1 MVEQVRVRGEAGGV
15 RDTKYCR
22 FVLLVDDD
30 PENISRMRQAL
41 DPLGLTALGAA
52 NGEEALAVLRRNV
65 VPGGFAGIVV
75 SDLKM
80 PVMDGL
86 EFLGQARKED
96 AELAVILISA
106 YGEISSAVEA
116 MKTGA
121 FDFLERPIDPDDF
134 CARVTRAIANRDLVL
149 ENRNLRFE
157 LANRPGLSSRIIGD
171 SPNMQR
177 LREDIV
183 NVAATDATALIRGP
197 TGSGK
202 ELVARALHEQSKR
215 NKARFVAINCGALAE
230 NVVES
235 ELFGHEAGAF
245 TDAKQRRIGLIEHA
259 KGGTLFLDEIE
270 SMPLNLQVKL
280 LRMLQER
287 VITRLGSNEE
297 IKIDIRIIAATKTDL
312 REAAKAGAFRE
323 DLYYRLNVAELHIPP
338 LNDRRADIPVL
349 FAHFVEEFAGRYQR
363 DAPKLSDDESRQLMA
378 HDWRGNIREL
388 RNAAERY
395 LLGLGSRRQGLSGV
409 LEGQSGKPMPLPDQL
424 YLIEAALI
432 RSALEACNGQMQL
445 TAERLGIPR
454 RTLNEKVRKH
464 RLQLARQSEDNAN

>member
-1 MVEQVRVRGEAGGV
+1 MVEQIRVRANSAGV

-22 FVLLVDDD
+22 SVLLVDDD
-30 PENISRMRQAL
+30 PENVARMRQAL
-41 DPLGLTALGAA
+41 DPLGLTAVGAA
-52 NGEEALAVLRRNV
+52 NGEEALAVMRRKV
-65 VPGGFAGIVV
+65 GPGGFAGIVV

-86 EFLGQARKED
+86 EFLGRARKED
-96 AELAVILISA
+96 AELPVILISA
-106 YGEISSAVEA
+106 YGEISSAVQA

-121 FDFLERPIDPDDF
+121 FDFLERPIDPEDF
-134 CARVTRAIANRDLVL
+134 RARVARAVTNRDLVL

-157 LANRPGLSSRIIGD
+157 LANRPGLSARIIGD
-171 SPNMQR
+171 SPGMQR

-183 NVAATDATALIRGP
+183 NVAATDATVLIRGP

-202 ELVARALHEQSKR
+202 ELVARALHDQSKR
-215 NKARFVAINCGALAE
+215 SKARFVAINCGALAE
-230 NVVES
+230 NIVES

-259 KGGTLFLDEIE
+259 KGGTIFLDEIE

-287 VITRLGSNEE
+287 VISRLGSNEE
-297 IKIDIRIIAATKTDL
+297 IKIDMRVIAATKTDL
-312 REAAKAGAFRE
+312 REAAKVGTFRE

-338 LNDRRADIPVL
+338 LNERRADIPVL
-349 FAHFVEEFAGRYQR
+349 FAHFVQEFGGRYQR
-363 DAPKLSDDESRQLMA
+363 DVPKLSDDESRQLMA
-378 HDWRGNIREL
+378 HDWRGNVREL

-395 LLGLGSRRQGLSGV
+395 LLGLGGR
-409 LEGQSGKPMPLPDQL
+409 GQRLTGILQEQTGKLMSLPDQL
-424 YLIEAALI
+424 DLIEAALI
-432 RSALEACNGQMQL
+432 RTALEACNGQMQP

-454 RTLNEKVRKH
+454 RTLNEKIRKY
-464 RLQLARQSEDNAN
+464 RFDRANWPGKAG

>member
-1 MVEQVRVRGEAGGV
+1 MVEQVRMRADPGGA

-22 FVLLVDDD
+22 YVLLVDDD
-30 PENISRMRQAL
+30 PENIARMRQAL
-41 DPLGLTALGAA
+41 DPLGLTALCAA

-65 VPGGFAGIVV
+65 GPGGFAGIVV
-75 SDLKM
+75 TDLKM

-86 EFLGQARKED
+86 EFLGCARRED
-96 AELAVILISA
+96 TELPVILISA

-116 MKTGA
+116 MKAGA
-121 FDFLERPIDPDDF
+121 FDFLERPVDPDDF
-134 CARVTRAIANRDLVL
+134 CARVTRAVTNRDLVL

-171 SPNMQR
+171 SPSMQR

-183 NVAATDATALIRGP
+183 NVAATDATVLIRGP

-245 TDAKQRRIGLIEHA
+245 TDAKQRRIGLVEHA

-297 IKIDIRIIAATKTDL
+297 IKIDIRVIVATKTDL
-312 REAAKAGAFRE
+312 REAANTGAFRE
-323 DLYYRLNVAELHIPP
+323 DLYYRLNVAELHAPP
-338 LNDRRADIPVL
+338 LNDRRSDIPLL
-349 FAHFVEEFAGRYQR
+349 FANFVQEFAARYQR
-363 DAPKLSDDESRQLMA
+363 AAPTLSDGDSRQLMA
-378 HDWRGNIREL
+378 HDWRGNVREL
-388 RNAAERY
+388 RNVAERY
-395 LLGLGSRRQGLSGV
+395 LLGIGGRGEGLNGV
-409 LEGQSGKPMPLPDQL
+409 LEGQSGKPIPLPDQL
-424 YLIEAALI
+424 DLIEAALI

-445 TAERLGIPR
+445 TANRLGIPR

-464 RLQLARQSEDNAN
+464 RLQRDS